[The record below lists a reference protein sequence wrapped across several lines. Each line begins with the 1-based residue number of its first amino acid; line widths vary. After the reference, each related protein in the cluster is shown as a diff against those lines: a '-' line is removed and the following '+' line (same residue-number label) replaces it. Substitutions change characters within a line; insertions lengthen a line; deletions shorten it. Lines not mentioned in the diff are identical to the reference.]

1 MNYGEA
7 LEKLK
12 KYGQEHVLA
21 WYDTLSAAEKEALLR
36 EVEET
41 DFDPLLGFRAALQP
55 KGEGEEIRPLAAME
69 LPEIQANRERFTA
82 RGLEAIRNRKLAA
95 VLLAGGQGT
104 RLGVDKSKGLVD
116 IGLTHPLYIFE
127 CLFKNLMEVTEQ
139 AGCTLP
145 LYIMTSAINDEAIRE
160 FLKEKDYFGYPE
172 REVRFFEQE
181 TCPAVDPEGKILM
194 GSRSAMFMAPNGNGG
209 WFKSMDRAGITG
221 ELRREGIEW
230 LNAFAVDNVLQ
241 RIADPC
247 FLGAVLE
254 NHCACGSKVIR
265 KAFPEE
271 KVGVM
276 CYRNGRASV
285 VEYYELTPEM
295 LQERNAAGDL
305 AYNFGVILNYLFRVD
320 TLGQFL
326 EDKPILHLAKK
337 KVPCLNEAGETVQP
351 EKENGYKLETLILD
365 LVEKMDSCLAF
376 EVVRERE
383 FAPIK
388 NKTGVDSIES
398 ARKLLEQN
406 GVIL

>member
-1 MNYGEA
+1 MDYNEA

-12 KYGQEHVLA
+12 HYGQEQVLA
-21 WYDTLSAAEKEALLR
+21 WYDTLSEEEKAALLR
-36 EVEET
+36 EIEET
-41 DFDPLLGFRAALQP
+41 DFSPLLGFRAAMEP
-55 KGEGEEIRPLAAME
+55 RSEGEKIEPLAAME
-69 LPEIQANRERFTA
+69 LGEIEANRERFTA
-82 RGLEAIRNRKLAA
+82 LGLEAIRQRKLAA

-116 IGLTHPLYIFE
+116 IGLTRPLYIFE
-127 CLFKNLMEVTEQ
+127 CLFRNLMEVTKQ

-145 LYIMTSAINDEAIRE
+145 LYVMTSAINDQAIRD
-160 FLKEKDYFGYPE
+160 FLREKDYFGYPAE
-172 REVRFFEQE
+172 EVHFFEQE

-194 GSRSAMFMAPNGNGG
+194 ASRSAMFMAPNGNGG
-209 WFKSMDRAGITG
+209 WYKSMARAGITE
-221 ELRREGIEW
+221 ELHREGIQW

-247 FLGAVLE
+247 FLGAVI
-254 NHCACGSKVIR
+254 NRGCQCGSKVIR

-276 CYRNGRASV
+276 CRRNGRASV

-295 LQERNAAGDL
+295 LQERNGNGEL

-320 TLGQFL
+320 ALDKFLG
-326 EDKPILHLAKK
+326 DKPILHLAKK
-337 KVPCLNEAGETVQP
+337 KVPCLNADGAAVQP
-351 EKENGYKLETLILD
+351 ETENGYKLETLILD
-365 LVEKMDSCLAF
+365 LVEKMDSCLPF
-376 EVVRERE
+376 EVVREKE

-398 ARKLLEQN
+398 ARELLRLN
-406 GVIL
+406 GKVL

>member
-1 MNYGEA
+1 MDYQAA

-12 KYGQEHVLA
+12 RYGQEHVLA
-21 WYDTLSAAEKEALLR
+21 WYDTLEEGEKASLLR

-41 DFDPLLGFRAALQP
+41 DFSPLLGFRAALEP
-55 KGEGEEIRPLAAME
+55 RAEGERIEPLGAME
-69 LPEIQANRERFTA
+69 LPEIRANRERFTA
-82 RGLEAIRNRKLAA
+82 LGLEAIRQRKLAA

-145 LYIMTSAINDEAIRE
+145 LYIMTSAINDEAIRD
-160 FLKEKDYFGYPE
+160 FLREKAYFGYPE
-172 REVRFFEQE
+172 KEVRFFEQE

-209 WFKSMDRAGITG
+209 WYRSMARAGITE

-247 FLGAVLE
+247 FLGAVLDRG
-254 NHCACGSKVIR
+254 CQCGSKVIR

-276 CYRNGRASV
+276 CLRNGRASV

-295 LQERNAAGDL
+295 LEERNAAGDL

-326 EDKPILHLAKK
+326 EEKPILHLAKK
-337 KVPCLNEAGETVQP
+337 KVPCLNAQGELIRP
-351 EKENGYKLETLILD
+351 ETENGYKLETLILD
-365 LVEKMDSCLAF
+365 LVEKMDSCLPF
-376 EVVRERE
+376 EVERERE

-398 ARKLLEQN
+398 ARKLLQKN
-406 GVIL
+406 GVVL

>member
-1 MNYGEA
+1 MDYNEA

-12 KYGQEHVLA
+12 HYGQEQVLA
-21 WYDTLSAAEKEALLR
+21 WYDTLSEEEKTALLR
-36 EVEET
+36 EIEET
-41 DFDPLLGFRAALQP
+41 DFSPILGFRAAMEP
-55 KGEGEEIRPLAAME
+55 RSEGEKIEPLAAME
-69 LPEIQANRERFTA
+69 LGEIEANRERFTA
-82 RGLEAIRNRKLAA
+82 LGLEAIRQRKLAA

-116 IGLTHPLYIFE
+116 IGLTRPLYIFE
-127 CLFKNLMEVTEQ
+127 CLFRNLMEVTEQ

-145 LYIMTSAINDEAIRE
+145 LYVMTSAINDQAIRD
-160 FLKEKDYFGYPE
+160 FLREKDYFGYPTE
-172 REVRFFEQE
+172 EVHFFEQE

-194 GSRSAMFMAPNGNGG
+194 ASRSAMFMAPNGNGG
-209 WFKSMDRAGITG
+209 WYKSMARAGITE
-221 ELRREGIEW
+221 ELCREGIQW

-247 FLGAVLE
+247 FLGAVI
-254 NHCACGSKVIR
+254 NRGCQCGSKVIR

-276 CYRNGRASV
+276 CRRNGRASV

-295 LQERNAAGDL
+295 LEERNGNGDL

-320 TLGQFL
+320 ALEKFLG
-326 EDKPILHLAKK
+326 DKPILHLAKK
-337 KVPCLNEAGETVQP
+337 KVPCLNADGVAVQP
-351 EKENGYKLETLILD
+351 ETENGYKLETLILD
-365 LVEKMDSCLAF
+365 LVEKMDSCLPF
-376 EVVRERE
+376 EVVREKE

-398 ARKLLEQN
+398 ARELLRLN
-406 GVIL
+406 GVAL

>member
-1 MNYGEA
+1 MNCNEA

-12 KYGQEHVLA
+12 QYGQEQVLT
-21 WYDTLSAAEKEALLR
+21 WYDTLTAEEKTALLR
-36 EVEET
+36 EIEET
-41 DFDPLLGFRAALQP
+41 DFSPLLGFRAALEP
-55 KGEGEEIRPLAAME
+55 RPAGEKIEPLAAME
-69 LPEIQANRERFTA
+69 LEEIGANRERFTA
-82 RGLEAIRNRKLAA
+82 LGLEAIRQRKLAA

-127 CLFKNLMEVTEQ
+127 CLFRNLMEVTEQ

-145 LYIMTSAINDEAIRE
+145 LYIMTSAINDRAIRD
-160 FLKEKDYFGYPE
+160 FLREKDYFGYPAE
-172 REVRFFEQE
+172 EVRFFEQE
-181 TCPAVDPEGKILM
+181 TCPAVDPEGKVLM
-194 GSRSAMFMAPNGNGG
+194 ASRSAMFMAPNGNGG
-209 WFKSMDRAGITG
+209 WYKSMARAGITE

-241 RIADPC
+241 RIGDPC
-247 FLGAVLE
+247 FLGAVLDRG
-254 NHCACGSKVIR
+254 CQCGSKVIR

-276 CYRNGRASV
+276 CRRNGRASV

-295 LQERNAAGDL
+295 LRERNANGDL

-320 TLGQFL
+320 TLDQFL
-326 EDKPILHLAKK
+326 EEKPILHLAKK
-337 KVPCLNEAGETVQP
+337 KVPCLNEKGEVVQP
-351 EKENGYKLETLILD
+351 ETENGYKLETLILD
-365 LVEKMDSCLAF
+365 LVEKMDSCLPF
-376 EVVRERE
+376 EVVREKE

-398 ARKLLEQN
+398 ARELLKLN
-406 GVIL
+406 GIVL

>member
-1 MNYGEA
+1 MTYAEA
-7 LEKLK
+7 REKLK
-12 KYGQEHVLA
+12 FYGQEHVLA
-21 WYDTLSAAEKEALLR
+21 WYDALSDAEKTALLR
-36 EVEET
+36 EIEET
-41 DFDPLLGFRAALQP
+41 DLEPVRGFRAALEP
-55 KGEGEEIRPLAAME
+55 KTGEKIEPLAAME
-69 LPEIQANRERFTA
+69 LPEIEANRVRFTA
-82 RGLEAIRNRKLAA
+82 LGLEAIRNRKLAA

-127 CLFKNLMEVTEQ
+127 CLIDNLMEVTKQ
-139 AGCTLP
+139 AGCPVP
-145 LYIMTSAINDEAIRE
+145 LYIMTSAINDEAIRA

-172 REVRFFEQE
+172 KEVRFFEQE
-181 TCPAVDPEGKILM
+181 TCPAVSPEGKILM

-209 WFKSMDRAGITG
+209 WFKSMDRAGITE

-230 LNAFAVDNVLQ
+230 LNVFAVDNVLQ

-247 FLGAVLE
+247 FLGAVLDKG
-254 NHCACGSKVIR
+254 CACGAKVIR
-265 KAFPEE
+265 KAAPDE

-295 LQERNAAGDL
+295 RTQRNAYGDL

-326 EDKPILHLAKK
+326 AEKPILHLAKK
-337 KVPCLNEAGETVQP
+337 KVPCLNAAGELVQP
-351 EKENGYKLETLILD
+351 ETENGYKLETLILD

-376 EVVRERE
+376 EVVREKE

-398 ARKLLEQN
+398 ARELLKLN
-406 GVIL
+406 GVAL

>member
-1 MNYGEA
+1 MEYIEA

-12 KYGQEHVLA
+12 RYGQEHVLA
-21 WYDTLSAAEKEALLR
+21 WYDTLGEAERADLLR
-36 EVEET
+36 EIEET
-41 DFDPLLGFRAALQP
+41 DFSPLLGFRAALESRAG
-55 KGEGEEIRPLAAME
+55 GERIEPLTAME
-69 LPEIQANRERFTA
+69 LGEIDANRESFTA
-82 RGLEAIRNRKLAA
+82 RGLEAIRRRKLAA

-104 RLGVDKSKGLVD
+104 RLGVDKSKGMVD

-127 CLFKNLMEVTEQ
+127 CLFRNLMEVTER

-160 FLKEKDYFGYPE
+160 FLREKAYFGYPAE
-172 REVRFFEQE
+172 EVRFFEQE

-194 GSRSAMFMAPNGNGG
+194 GSRNAMFMAPNGNGG
-209 WFKSMDRAGITG
+209 WYKSMARAGITE
-221 ELRREGIEW
+221 ELRREGIQW

-247 FLGAVLE
+247 FLGAVLDRG
-254 NHCACGSKVIR
+254 CACGSKVIR

-276 CYRNGRASV
+276 CRRNGRASV

-295 LQERNAAGDL
+295 MEERNENGDL

-320 TLGQFL
+320 ALDRFLGD
-326 EDKPILHLAKK
+326 EPILHLAKK
-337 KVPCLNEAGETVQP
+337 KVPCLNAAGEAVQP
-351 EKENGYKLETLILD
+351 ETENGYKLETLILD
-365 LVEKMDSCLAF
+365 LVEKMDSCLPF

-388 NKTGVDSIES
+388 NRTGVDSIES
-398 ARKLLEQN
+398 ARELLELN
-406 GVIL
+406 GVVL